1 MRSTRKVLVVLSGVE
16 RLPGAPAATG
26 NYLREVALPVKA
38 LREAGFTVD
47 FLTPDG
53 RPALVRGNTAYGL
66 ADDAARDPALAA
78 FVAADLVDERIPAPL
93 SPEAP
98 DGARAADY
106 AAVFYAGSLG
116 MLLDVAEDP
125 AVAALAR
132 EIYDGGGIVAAS
144 GHGIAGLLAL
154 RTDEGKPWLAGRRV
168 ACFTREEDQGFFV
181 ERLGW
186 KDVLPYAVEE
196 RIRAAGAVVDS
207 GEKYKVR
214 IVEDGEDGRLLTGQN
229 AGSVAALTEALLARL
244 ASRAEP

>member
-1 MRSTRKVLVVLSGVE
+1 MMSRVLVILSGIE
-16 RLPGAPAATG
+16 QLPGAPAATG
-26 NYLREVALPVKA
+26 NYLQEVALPTRA
-38 LREAGFTVD
+38 LREAGFAVD

-78 FVAADLVDERIPAPL
+78 FVASDLVDERLATVLAPG
-93 SPEAP
+93 E
-98 DGARAADY
+98 ARAVDY

-132 EIYDGGGIVAAS
+132 RVYDRGGVVAAS

-154 RTDEGKPWLAGRRV
+154 RTDEGGPWLAGRRV
-168 ACFTREEDQGFFV
+168 ACFTRAEDEGFFV

-186 KDVLPYAVEE
+186 RGVLPGFIED
-196 RIRAAGAVVDS
+196 RIRAAGAVIES
-207 GEKYKVR
+207 GEKYKAHV
-214 IVEDGEDGRLLTGQN
+214 VQDGRLLTGQN
-229 AGSVAALTEALLARL
+229 AGSAAALTAALLEALA
-244 ASRAEP
+244 